1 MAESTEST
9 AIKKKMGSAEGKK
22 GIFIKRYFEKTGN
35 VSVLCKELNINRG
48 TYYQWMKKDPVFKQ
62 AIEDEREGLIDFVE
76 SKAFNLINDK
86 NPTMIIFFLKTQAK
100 KRGYIE
106 TVGITADKPLP
117 VRLILEE
124 GNSNSPAKGND
135 KNKSGEEKK

>member
-9 AIKKKMGSAEGKK
+9 HIKKKESKAEGKK
-22 GIFIKRYFEKTGN
+22 KLFIERYFAKTGN
-35 VSVLCKELNINRG
+35 VSAICKELKIDRG
-48 TYYQWMKKDPVFKQ
+48 TYYQWMKKDLDFRQ

-100 KRGYIE
+100 KRGYVE
-106 TVGITADKPLP
+106 TVGLTADKPLP

-124 GNSNSPAKGND
+124 DKSNNPVKGND
-135 KNKSGEEKK
+135 KNKGEEKK